1 MDELRMKSY
10 AEEVLDTL
18 SEEES
23 DSTFA
28 MTNRDLTNLYLR
40 RIAES
45 LETICTILKR
55 NKF

>member
-1 MDELRMKSY
+1 MDELRMRSY
-10 AEEVLDTL
+10 
-18 SEEES
+18 SEEILDMLLEEEN
-23 DSTFA
+23 DSAFA
-28 MTNRDLTNLYLR
+28 MTNRDLTNLYLK

>member
-10 AEEVLDTL
+10 AEEVLDML
-18 SEEES
+18 SEEEN

-28 MTNRDLTNLYLR
+28 MTNRDLTNLYLK

>member
-1 MDELRMKSY
+1 MRSY
-10 AEEVLDTL
+10 SEEILDML
-18 SEEES
+18 SEEEN
-23 DSTFA
+23 DSAFT
-28 MTNRDLTNLYLR
+28 MTNRDLTNLYLK

>member
-10 AEEVLDTL
+10 AEEVLDML
-18 SEEES
+18 SEEEN
-23 DSTFA
+23 DSTFV
-28 MTNRDLTNLYLR
+28 MTNRDLTNFYLK

-45 LETICTILKR
+45 LETICIILKR

>member
-1 MDELRMKSY
+1 MDELRMRSY
-10 AEEVLDTL
+10 SEEILDML
-18 SEEES
+18 SEEEN
-23 DSTFA
+23 DSAFT
-28 MTNRDLTNLYLR
+28 MTNRDLTNLYLK

>member
-10 AEEVLDTL
+10 AEEVLDML
-18 SEEES
+18 SEEEN
-23 DSTFA
+23 DSTFV
-28 MTNRDLTNLYLR
+28 MTNRDLTNFYLK

>member
-1 MDELRMKSY
+1 MDELRMRSY
-10 AEEVLDTL
+10 SEEILNML
-18 SEEES
+18 SEEEN
-23 DSTFA
+23 DSTFV
-28 MTNRDLTNLYLR
+28 MTNRDLTNFYLK